1 MSLFNACSQ
10 EESLEP
16 LDGNSQVNFSLEL
29 PASVAS
35 TRSEIQIPAYYKM
48 RCILEV
54 WTNDDKPVLKYREE
68 RSIEGGS
75 TLYRLYDASR

>member
-1 MSLFNACSQ
+1 MNKITYIIAVLLMSLFNACSQ

-35 TRSEIQIPAYYKM
+35 TLGNSNS
-48 RCILEV
+48 C
-54 WTNDDKPVLKYREE
+54 VL
-68 RSIEGGS
+68 
-75 TLYRLYDASR
+75 